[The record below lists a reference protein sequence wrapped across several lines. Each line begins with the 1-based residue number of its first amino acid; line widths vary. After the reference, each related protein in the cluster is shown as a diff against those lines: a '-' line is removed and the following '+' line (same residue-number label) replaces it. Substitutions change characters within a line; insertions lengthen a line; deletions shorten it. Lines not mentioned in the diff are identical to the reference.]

1 MKGPKRVPEAGDS
14 LHMEPRGNPI
24 FRISRTYALGYTKSD
39 GGVEIP
45 EVNGSCSCAPDLIL
59 KNSAIEAFEAGVGYG
74 IGS

>member
-24 FRISRTYALGYTKSD
+24 FRISRTYALGY
-39 GGVEIP
+39 GGVGIP

-59 KNSAIEAFEAGVGYG
+59 KKLCD
-74 IGS
+74 